1 MKNKNKLLN
10 MDTVNKV
17 CMNCAYGKH
26 SPDGESVLC
35 VKKGVM
41 LPDSS
46 CRRFEYDPL
55 NRTPARPV
63 NFGEFSAED
72 FEL

>member
-1 MKNKNKLLN
+1 MKKKLLN
-10 MDTVNKV
+10 TESVEKI
-17 CMNCAYGKH
+17 CANCLHGRH
-26 SPDGESVLC
+26 TPDADGVLC

-41 LPDSS
+41 LPYSS
-46 CRRFEYDPL
+46 CRKFEYDPL

-63 NFGEFSAED
+63 SLEEYTIED